1 MLPGFIDHLRFKML
15 FGLKNFHTKLGIF
28 LITFFYNNCFFT
40 LAKSSQPHILFIAID
55 DLRPELGCYGSK
67 IS

>member
-28 LITFFYNNCFFT
+28 LIIFFYNNWNFT
-40 LAKSSQPHILFIAID
+40 FVSKSSEAKDKPHILL
-55 DLRPELGCYGSK
+55 LRSM
-67 IS
+67 I